1 MLTRA
6 IITAVDLNSSKV
18 QIRIPWLEGIE
29 NSENSPTSNQD
40 LTWAS
45 ILCIPGIEIDYQP
58 GDIVVVG
65 FEDNNI
71 GRPIV
76 IGFLKLIGKEI
87 DTKLYCKMKELEVQ
101 DSLIAPSNTTIGRS
115 DYQDIFNAIESD
127 SGEENP

>member
-29 NSENSPTSNQD
+29 NDSSSTVSNED

-45 ILCIPGIEIDYQP
+45 ILCTPGIEVDYQP
-58 GDIVVVG
+58 GDIVIVG

-71 GRPIV
+71 GKPVV
-76 IGFLKLIGKEI
+76 IGFLKLIGKEL
-87 DTKLYCKMKELEVQ
+87 DTKLYCKVKELEVQ
-101 DSLIAPSNTTIGRS
+101 DSFIAPTNTVIGNS
-115 DYQDIFNAIESD
+115 SYQEMFTAIERSQ
-127 SGEENP
+127 GE

>member
-29 NSENSPTSNQD
+29 NDSSSTVSNED

-45 ILCIPGIEIDYQP
+45 ILCTPGIEVDYQP
-58 GDIVVVG
+58 GDIVIVG

-71 GRPIV
+71 GKPVV
-76 IGFLKLIGKEI
+76 IGFLKLIGKEL
-87 DTKLYCKMKELEVQ
+87 DTKLYCKVKELEVQ
-101 DSLIAPSNTTIGRS
+101 DSFIAPTNTVIGNS
-115 DYQDIFNAIESD
+115 SYQEMFTAIEKSQ
-127 SGEENP
+127 GE